1 MDGMRPQLSSLSNR
15 APLSQQDPLIYQALE
30 NERRRQNKQIELMA
44 SENTVSPAVLEALG
58 SVITNKS
65 LEGYPGKR
73 YHGGADFAD
82 VVEQAAID
90 RAKQL
95 FNCAYANV
103 QPHSGTQANQ
113 AVFLALLKPH
123 DRVLSMSL
131 AAGGHLSHGAA
142 PSYSGRWFNAQ
153 GYGVARETGRLD
165 YDAIEAQAL
174 EFQPKLLITGGSAYP
189 RVIDFQRL
197 RAIADKV
204 GAYFL
209 VDIAHIAGLVATGHH
224 PSPLPIADVVTSTTT
239 KTLRG
244 PRAGLILTNR
254 EDLMKKL
261 QASVFPGVQGG
272 VHLPAVA
279 GKAVALAEA
288 LKPEFRD
295 YIGRVVANADAMA
308 RTLVERGITVISGGT
323 DTHLCLIDVSNRGLR
338 GQQAQDLLYAA
349 NLTCNKNPV
358 PFDSSNPA
366 EWVGLRLGSPSGTSR
381 GFGEEIFVEIG
392 HMVADLLDDA
402 GRDPAVKAR
411 VLNRVAELCSA
422 TEPYPA

>member
-1 MDGMRPQLSSLSNR
+1 VDDLRTPLSSLENR
-15 APLSQQDPLIYQALE
+15 SPLAQQDPLIFQALE
-30 NERRRQNKQIELMA
+30 DERRRQNRQIELMA

-113 AVFLALLKPH
+113 AVFLALLQPH

-142 PSYSGRWFNAQ
+142 PSYSGRWFTAE
-153 GYGVARETGRLD
+153 GYGVAHETGRLD

-174 EFQPKLLITGGSAYP
+174 AFRPKLLITGGSAYP

-254 EDLMKKL
+254 EDLMRKL
-261 QASVFPGVQGG
+261 QAGVFPGVQGG

-288 LKPEFRD
+288 LKPAFRD
-295 YIGRVVANADAMA
+295 YIGRVVANARALA
-308 RTLVERGITVISGGT
+308 ATLMERGITVISGGT
-323 DTHLCLIDVSNRGLR
+323 DTHLILIDVSNRGLK

-381 GFGEEIFVEIG
+381 GFGEATFAEIG
-392 HMVADLLDDA
+392 HMVADLLDDG

-411 VLNRVAELCSA
+411 VLRRVEELCRAS
-422 TEPYPA
+422 EPYPG